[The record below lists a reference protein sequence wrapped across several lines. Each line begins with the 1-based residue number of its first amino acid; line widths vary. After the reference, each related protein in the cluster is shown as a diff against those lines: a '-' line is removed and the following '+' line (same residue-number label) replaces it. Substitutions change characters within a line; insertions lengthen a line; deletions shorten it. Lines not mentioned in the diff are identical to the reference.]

1 MNKSCQFHPR
11 GYCKEMVESSELNI
25 AIGSK
30 EEAFFSPRVRIIRS
44 KSSVGYYKEKN
55 KKLEN

>member
-1 MNKSCQFHPR
+1 
-11 GYCKEMVESSELNI
+11 MVESSELNI

-30 EEAFFSPRVRIIRS
+30 EEAFFSPWVWIIRS